1 MALPSRPNARVGLP
15 TNPRSRSL
23 ARRPSASVDIR
34 FSREDMARQY
44 VPSRPA
50 PTPPPV
56 PQMRPARSM
65 TDLRAGAPR
74 SRSLDRGRVAR
85 PVETP
90 PPLPIAPSARQ
101 AREAEEPHKSTEGSF
116 ASLKRYVTQRKRTDG
131 SITSWGSS
139 SSESSTS
146 GNSLRSYTS
155 FASSQTSLADDDMKN
170 TSPTG
175 QPTASG
181 SAPGSPESPPSSLGS
196 SLWTRVAT
204 AAEHLK
210 VNVSKAISIPV
221 TTENGENTPDGQESS
236 LAKAMKAYHVDKANG
251 DAKELPDWL
260 FEGRDR
266 EIINRLRGPSLDQQQ
281 PAAASATRANVVS
294 PVPRSITASP
304 APERGRSRAPG
315 TGIREGSIPRRDDSA
330 TRALRESVASIHAT
344 VPSRDNMNR
353 LKDLRLAKRN
363 ARVRFEGQDEEE
375 VPEPVPSRAPSRAG
389 MARHVAPPSAFK
401 DMPMPEVAP
410 LRIRPKERSQERQTP
425 AAPVAPP
432 GGSSLQRRPTGLP
445 TRAPSREGR
454 RSSDEPTQGAP
465 TPLVRR
471 TTGLPVRAP
480 NREERRYP
488 EESFQSNAAPL
499 ARRPTGLPAR
509 APSREGRRIGLPGSV
524 RPQRI

>member
-1 MALPSRPNARVGLP
+1 
-15 TNPRSRSL
+15 
-23 ARRPSASVDIR
+23 
-34 FSREDMARQY
+34 MAREY

-56 PQMRPARSM
+56 SQMRLARSM
-65 TDLRAGAPR
+65 TDIRSGAPR
-74 SRSLDRGRVAR
+74 SRSLDRSRVAR

-90 PPLPIAPSARQ
+90 PPLPVAPSAWQ
-101 AREAEEPHKSTEGSF
+101 ARETEEPQKSAEGSF

-146 GNSLRSYTS
+146 GNSLRSYAS
-155 FASSQTSLADDDMKN
+155 YASSQTSLADDDMKS

-175 QPTASG
+175 QPTVSG
-181 SAPGSPESPPSSLGS
+181 SAPGSPERSPGSLGS

-210 VNVSKAISIPV
+210 VNVSKAISTTV
-221 TTENGENTPDGQESS
+221 ATENGEATPDGQESS

-251 DAKELPDWL
+251 DAKELPNWL

-281 PAAASATRANVVS
+281 PAVPSAPRANVVS
-294 PVPRSITASP
+294 PAPRSITASP

-315 TGIREGSIPRRDDSA
+315 IGMREGSLPRRNDST
-330 TRALRESVASIHAT
+330 TRSLRESVASIHAT

-363 ARVRFEGQDEEE
+363 ARVRFEGHDEGE

-389 MARHVAPPSAFK
+389 MSRPVAPPSAFK

-410 LRIRPKERSQERQTP
+410 LRLRSNGYGREPSQERQTP

-432 GGSSLQRRPTGLP
+432 RGSSLQRRPTGLP
-445 TRAPSREGR
+445 ARAPSREGR
-454 RSSDEPTQGAP
+454 RSPDEPVQGA
-465 TPLVRR
+465 L
-471 TTGLPVRAP
+471 
-480 NREERRYP
+480 
-488 EESFQSNAAPL
+488 SPL

-509 APSREGRRIGLPGSV
+509 APSREGRRVGLPGSV